1 MPAPRPGA
9 ALPRAHR
16 AAAERLAAEAL
27 AAVQRAEAVMAATP
41 GWQAA
46 AKAVAAQ
53 SALEATMA
61 QCDALLA
68 QLLELH
74 VDEGERKPEV
84 VAKYIDE
91 HVLATLT
98 APGLPFFQDP
108 DLEVATLKPVEL
120 RHAVA
125 FEDWRR
131 RTTEQLAARFRQ
143 ALETRER
150 RIPSLELPGALQRL
164 RESRAVFIA
173 LAFTAVLSV
182 CGVSWADVV
191 RKVCALL

>member
-1 MPAPRPGA
+1 
-9 ALPRAHR
+9 
-16 AAAERLAAEAL
+16 
-27 AAVQRAEAVMAATP
+27 MAATP

-61 QCDALLA
+61 KCDALLA
-68 QLLELH
+68 ELLELH
-74 VDEGERKPEV
+74 VDVGERKPEA
-84 VAKYIDE
+84 VAKYVNE

-98 APGLPFFQDP
+98 APGLPLFQDP
-108 DLEVATLKPVEL
+108 DLEPATLKPVEL

-131 RTTEQLAARFRQ
+131 RTAERLPAQFRQ

-150 RIPSLELPGALQRL
+150 RIPSLEVPGALQRL
-164 RESRAVFIA
+164 RESRAVFVA
-173 LAFTAVLSV
+173 LAVTTVLSV

-191 RKVCALL
+191 QKVCALL